1 VSNRLL
7 SVQELFF
14 FPGTGAKFEGHFVV
28 SSSDPGLAAIT
39 NEIKEATSEVPKYQL
54 LLKVKNKQSYEIT
67 DCWINKF
74 EKQNAEYTKCHFFC
88 NDIERLD

>member
-1 VSNRLL
+1 M

-14 FPGTGAKFEGHFVV
+14 FPGTGAKFEGHFDL
-28 SSSDPGLAAIT
+28 SSSDPGLAAIA

-54 LLKVKNKQSYEIT
+54 LLKLKNKESYEIT

-74 EKQNAEYTKCHFFC
+74 EKQNDEYTKCHFFC